1 MQVCGVEERNI
12 ETQSNLLED
21 QQGSVSSILNA
32 DGSTLVNESYTAYGD
47 RRDPTTWNGSASSD
61 DLSVSAGVTRQG
73 YTWQTALGNMGLNH
87 MNGRV
92 QDAITGVFLSPDP
105 YITEPGNPQNYNRYS
120 YVYNNPMSHTD
131 PSGFSAVCLS
141 NLCDGFYF
149 AGGTGSGLWGSNN
162 GYSIDGG
169 ADVSVCYSYSC
180 QKTQTGK
187 SDYYWMQFDAYA
199 DKNTNQIVKVTS
211 RLITYHYLP
220 NSILQS
226 SNRSILEQA
235 VGTATTSSSSGSVEA
250 RNTSLVAQSQQ
261 DDCTLAASIDSYLD
275 SKGSPMVGQGQTLDT
290 AGQRYDVDPRL
301 LVSIAGAE
309 TSFGKNITAGQY
321 NVLNWLWNGG
331 PLNSPFASWQTA
343 ITSVA
348 KGLSR
353 NYDLTNVSTAYSKYC
368 TTGTTCGAGLRNL
381 STFMLEQR
389 ANPSALR
396 YPAANSPR
404 HSCQTKKP

>member
-1 MQVCGVEERNI
+1 MRRATASVADVLAAL
-12 ETQSNLLED
+12 SD
-21 QQGSVSSILNA
+21 DSVSSMLNA
-32 DGSTLVNESYTAYGD
+32 DGSTLVNESYTAYGLP
-47 RRDPTTWNGSASSD
+47 RNPTTWSGSASSV

-131 PSGFSAVCLS
+131 PSGFSACS
-141 NLCDGFYF
+141 ADLCDGFYF

-220 NSILQS
+220 NSILPS

-235 VGTATTSSSSGSVEA
+235 VGTATTSSSSGGVEA
-250 RNTSLVAQSQQ
+250 RNTSLVAQTQNPTGCSGSAPNGLWHSNSLYRNNSNPKATVTVDASQLTVKQ
-261 DDCTLAASIDSYLD
+261 TGPFNSRGTAPAHVTGWERIVYGSVTLRRDVSGVMSLLPDKYDFGMHPISAGDWQYEIPRNIETVLGYAVATFGGITDLFDLAAGKPMATPFTTKFSC
-275 SKGSPMVGQGQTLDT
+275 SP
-290 AGQRYDVDPRL
+290 
-301 LVSIAGAE
+301 
-309 TSFGKNITAGQY
+309 
-321 NVLNWLWNGG
+321 NV
-331 PLNSPFASWQTA
+331 
-343 ITSVA
+343 VH
-348 KGLSR
+348 
-353 NYDLTNVSTAYSKYC
+353 
-368 TTGTTCGAGLRNL
+368 
-381 STFMLEQR
+381 EQ
-389 ANPSALR
+389 
-396 YPAANSPR
+396 
-404 HSCQTKKP
+404 